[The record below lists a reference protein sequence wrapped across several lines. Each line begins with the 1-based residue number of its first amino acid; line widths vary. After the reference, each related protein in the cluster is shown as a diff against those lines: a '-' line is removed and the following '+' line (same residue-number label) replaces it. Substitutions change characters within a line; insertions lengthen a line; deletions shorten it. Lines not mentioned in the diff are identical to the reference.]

1 MPRSPDV
8 TGLVLQLKEGRA
20 GALDELV
27 PAVYAELQALAHH
40 HMRGERTGHTL
51 DTTALVHE
59 AWVRLVD
66 LRRVEWRD
74 RAHFMAM
81 ASRAMRRVLVDHA
94 RARLREKRGGGEI
107 PLPLEAANGLASAH
121 TLELT
126 VLDDLLTRLSAFGA
140 RLPDVVDCR
149 VFGGLTLAET
159 AEALGVSVA
168 TVKRDWAFSRAWL
181 NQVLGA
187 EGGPDKA
194 PDP

>member
-1 MPRSPDV
+1 MARSPDV
-8 TGLVLQLKEGRA
+8 TALVLQLREGRT

-27 PAVYAELQALAHH
+27 HAVYGELQLLARN

-59 AWVRLVD
+59 AWIRLVD
-66 LRRVEWRD
+66 VRRVQWRD

-94 RARLREKRGGGEI
+94 RGRGREKRGGGQP
-107 PLPLEAANGLASAH
+107 PLPLEAARGVALPHS
-121 TLELT
+121 LDLL
-126 VLDDLLTRLSAFGA
+126 VLDDLLARLATFGD

-159 AEALGVSVA
+159 AEALGVSLA

-181 NQVLGA
+181 NQALGEA
-187 EGGPDKA
+187 HPEGA
-194 PDP
+194 PEP